1 MYPNTMNASRPRPRH
16 QHRTER
22 PSRLIRFFAT
32 AAKGLEPLV
41 ADELKTLGAKEVKE
55 ARGGASF
62 EGTPADAYRAC
73 LWLRTANRV
82 LMPIAR
88 FPAPDAN
95 ALYTAIRKMPWE
107 QDVSPDGTL
116 AVDFGGTSETIS
128 NTQFGAQKV
137 KDAIVDRFRDLTGR
151 RPSVDRVRPDLQV
164 NCHLYRDLVTVS
176 IDLSGDSLHMRGY
189 RESGVVAPLKENL
202 AAALLLKCGWP
213 EIAKAGG
220 SFVDPLCGSGT
231 LVIEA
236 ALIAG
241 DVAPGLLRDYW
252 GFQGWLKH
260 DQKLWEQTLMQARE
274 RQNAGRGKGPAILG
288 ADMDAKAILASQ
300 KNARTAGIAPAVRFE
315 HKALEQNGLPAGLAP
330 GLVVTNPPYGERLGT
345 VETLGPLYKS
355 LGDWLKAQCRHWKAG
370 VITDQTDLAKQIGL
384 RARKINSFYNGAL
397 ECKLLQFEVEE
408 EWFMREKPA
417 AEAPGT

>member
-1 MYPNTMNASRPRPRH
+1 MNAHRPRPNRDSP
-16 QHRTER
+16 R
-22 PSRLIRFFAT
+22 PHKKSQGPLIRFFAT

-41 ADELKTLGAKEVKE
+41 ADELRVLGAKEVKE

-82 LMPIAR
+82 LMPVSR
-88 FPAPDAN
+88 FAAPDAD

-116 AVDFGGTSETIS
+116 AVEFGGTSDTIT

-151 RPSVDRVRPDLQV
+151 RPDVDRVRPDLLV
-164 NCHLYRDLVTVS
+164 NCHLYRGLATVS

-189 RESGVVAPLKENL
+189 REAGVAAPLKENL

-213 EIAKAGG
+213 DIAKRGG
-220 SFVDPLCGSGT
+220 SFADPLCGSGT

-236 ALIAG
+236 ALMAG

-274 RQNAGRGKGPAILG
+274 RQNAGRGRGPVIMG
-288 ADMDAKAILASQ
+288 SDMDAKAILASQ

-315 HKALEQNGLPAGLAP
+315 HKALADNILTKNLQA

-345 VETLGPLYKS
+345 VETLGPLYQGI
-355 LGDWLKAQCRHWKAG
+355 GDWLKSQCLHWKAG
-370 VITDQTDLAKQIGL
+370 VITDNTDLAKQIGL

-397 ECKLLQFEVEE
+397 ECKLLQFDVEE
-408 EWFMREKPA
+408 EWFTGARL
-417 AEAPGT
+417 AP

>member
-1 MYPNTMNASRPRPRH
+1 MYPNTMKASRPR
-16 QHRTER
+16 TER
-22 PSRLIRFFAT
+22 RPPSRLTRFFAT

-41 ADELKTLGAKEVKE
+41 ADELRALGAKEVKE

-62 EGTPADAYRAC
+62 EGSPADAYRAC
-73 LWLRTANRV
+73 LWLRTATRV
-82 LMPIAR
+82 LYPVAR
-88 FPAPDAN
+88 FPAPDAD
-95 ALYTAIRKMPWE
+95 ALYAAIRKMPWE
-107 QDVSPDGTL
+107 QDLSPDGTL
-116 AVDFGGTSETIS
+116 AVDFGGSSETLT

-151 RPSVDRVRPDLQV
+151 RPSVDRVRPDVQV
-164 NCHLYRDLVTVS
+164 NCHLYRGLVTVS

-189 RESGVVAPLKENL
+189 RESGVAAPLKENL

-213 EIAKAGG
+213 EIAKRGG

-236 ALIAG
+236 ALMAG

-252 GFQGWLKH
+252 GFSGWLKH

-274 RQNAGRGKGPAILG
+274 RQNAARGKGPTLLG
-288 ADMDAKAILASQ
+288 MDMDAKAVLASQ
-300 KNARTAGIAPAVRFE
+300 KNARTAGVAPAVRFE
-315 HKALEQNGLPAGLAP
+315 HRPLAVNVLPPNLQTGLM
-330 GLVVTNPPYGERLGT
+330 VTNPPYGERLGT
-345 VETLGPLYKS
+345 VETLGPLYAAI
-355 LGDWLKAQCRHWKAG
+355 GDWLKRNCRHWKAG
-370 VITDQTDLAKQIGL
+370 VITDNGDLARQIGL

-408 EWFMREKPA
+408 EWFMRGHTA
-417 AEAPGT
+417 AGEASAP

>member
-1 MYPNTMNASRPRPRH
+1 MYPSAMERSRPHPRRDAPRPPRKA
-16 QHRTER
+16 
-22 PSRLIRFFAT
+22 PSQLIRFFAT

-41 ADELKTLGAKEVKE
+41 ADELRGLGAKEVKE

-82 LMPIAR
+82 LMPVAR
-88 FPAPDAN
+88 FAAPDAD

-116 AVDFGGTSETIS
+116 AVDFGGVSETIS

-164 NCHLYRDLVTVS
+164 NCHLYRGLATLS

-189 RESGVVAPLKENL
+189 RESGVAAPLKENL

-252 GFQGWLKH
+252 GFQGWL
-260 DQKLWEQTLMQARE
+260 
-274 RQNAGRGKGPAILG
+274 
-288 ADMDAKAILASQ
+288 
-300 KNARTAGIAPAVRFE
+300 
-315 HKALEQNGLPAGLAP
+315 
-330 GLVVTNPPYGERLGT
+330 
-345 VETLGPLYKS
+345 
-355 LGDWLKAQCRHWKAG
+355 
-370 VITDQTDLAKQIGL
+370 
-384 RARKINSFYNGAL
+384 
-397 ECKLLQFEVEE
+397 
-408 EWFMREKPA
+408 
-417 AEAPGT
+417 

>member
-1 MYPNTMNASRPRPRH
+1 MERSHPHPRQDPR
-16 QHRTER
+16 RAAR
-22 PSRLIRFFAT
+22 KPSTPLIRFFAT
-32 AAKGLEPLV
+32 AGKGLEPLV
-41 ADELKTLGAKEVKE
+41 ADELRALGAKEVKE

-82 LMPIAR
+82 LMPVAR
-88 FPAPDAN
+88 FAVPDAD
-95 ALYTAIRKMPWE
+95 ALYAAIRKMPWE

-116 AVDFGGTSETIS
+116 AVDFGGTNEKIT

-164 NCHLYRDLVTVS
+164 NCHLYRDLATVS

-189 RESGVVAPLKENL
+189 RESGVAAPLKENL

-236 ALIAG
+236 ALMAG

-260 DQKLWEQTLMQARE
+260 DQRLWEQVSMDARE
-274 RQNAGRGKGPAILG
+274 RQNAGRGQGPVILG
-288 ADMDAKAILASQ
+288 SDMDAKAILASQ
-300 KNARTAGIAPAVRFE
+300 KNARVAGIAPAVRFE
-315 HKALEQNGLPAGLAP
+315 HKALEQNTLPATLKP

-345 VETLGPLYKS
+345 VETLGPLYKGI
-355 LGDWLKAQCRHWKAG
+355 GDWLKSQCLHWKAG
-370 VITDQTDLAKQIGL
+370 LITDQTDLAKQVGL
-384 RARKINSFYNGAL
+384 RARKINAFYNGAL

-408 EWFMREKPA
+408 EWFMRGRP
-417 AEAPGT
+417 AEAAVD

>member
-1 MYPNTMNASRPRPRH
+1 
-16 QHRTER
+16 
-22 PSRLIRFFAT
+22 LIRFFAT

-41 ADELKTLGAKEVKE
+41 ADELRELGAYEVKE

-82 LMPIAR
+82 LMPVSR
-88 FPAPDAN
+88 FEAPDAD
-95 ALYTAIRKMPWE
+95 ALYDAIKRMPWE

-116 AVDFGGTSETIS
+116 AVDFGGTSDTLT

-151 RPSVDRVRPDLQV
+151 RPDVDRTRPDLLV
-164 NCHLYRDLVTVS
+164 NCHLYRGLATVS

-189 RESGVVAPLKENL
+189 REAGVAAPLKENL

-213 EIAKAGG
+213 EIAKRGG

-236 ALIAG
+236 AMIAG

-260 DQKLWEQTLMQARE
+260 DQKLWEQVLMQARN
-274 RQNAGRGKGPAILG
+274 RQNAGRGKGPVMLG
-288 ADMDAKAILASQ
+288 SDMDPKAILASQ

-315 HKALEQNGLPAGLAP
+315 HKALADNTLPKNMQT

-345 VETLGPLYKS
+345 VETLGPLYAGI
-355 LGDWLKAQCRHWKAG
+355 GDWLKQYCVHWKAG
-370 VITDQTDLAKQIGL
+370 VITDNTDLAKQIGL
-384 RARKINSFYNGAL
+384 RASKINSFYNGAL
-397 ECKLLQFEVEE
+397 ECKLLQFEVE
-408 EWFMREKPA
+408 PA
-417 AEAPGT
+417 RFTGGALHA

>member
-1 MYPNTMNASRPRPRH
+1 MNASRPRPRT
-16 QHRTER
+16 RPER

-41 ADELKTLGAKEVKE
+41 ADELKALGAKEVKE

-62 EGTPADAYRAC
+62 EGAPADAYRAC

-82 LMPIAR
+82 LMPVAR
-88 FPAPDAN
+88 FPAPDAE
-95 ALYTAIRKMPWE
+95 ALYAAIRKMPWE

-116 AVDFGGTSETIS
+116 AVDFGGTNTTIT

-137 KDAIVDRFRDLTGR
+137 KDAIVDRFREKFGR
-151 RPSVDRVRPDLQV
+151 RPSVDRVRPDLLV
-164 NCHLYRDLVTVS
+164 NCHLYRDLATVS

-189 RESGVVAPLKENL
+189 REVGVAAPLKENL

-213 EIAKAGG
+213 EIAKRDG

-236 ALIAG
+236 AMIAR

-252 GFQGWLKH
+252 GFSGWLRH
-260 DQKLWEQTLMQARE
+260 DQGLWEKTLMEARE
-274 RQNAGRGKGPAILG
+274 RQNAGRLRGPVIIG
-288 ADMDAKAILASQ
+288 ADLDAKAILASQ
-300 KNARTAGIAPAVRFE
+300 KNARTAGVATAVRFE
-315 HKALEQNGLPAGLAP
+315 HKPLAANSLADGLTP
-330 GLVVTNPPYGERLGT
+330 GLVVTNPPYGERLGS
-345 VETLGPLYKS
+345 VETLGPLYAGI
-355 LGDWLKAQCRHWKAG
+355 GDWLKTHCLHWRAG
-370 VITDQTDLAKQIGL
+370 VITDNTDLAKQIGL

-408 EWFMREKPA
+408 EWFMRGA
-417 AEAPGT
+417 AK